1 VTCKK
6 IPPSSI
12 LFLVASILCLLC
24 LSTYVSEQRNPRFQ
38 TVQTSFFQ
46 MSIPSRCRMQPVSTE
61 DSPEITLWNGKTQ
74 VGGLV
79 SHTHPD
85 TAELVKKIQHPDGYD
100 MWSIVLDLGL
110 FPSNDTPVS
119 YIMDSGPRGNFSF
132 DIWEE
137 RNGSE
142 RDHFYFLADPDTLYD
157 LWFYCDAFGQN
168 ARFVIANSFA
178 VH

>member
-1 VTCKK
+1 
-6 IPPSSI
+6 
-12 LFLVASILCLLC
+12 
-24 LSTYVSEQRNPRFQ
+24 
-38 TVQTSFFQ
+38 

-119 YIMDSGPRGNFSF
+119 YMMDSGPRGNFSF